1 VNIITTRFGEI
12 DVDESKVIHMRG
24 SVIGFEHLEQFVLQK
39 NDENNP
45 FWWFQSIED
54 GAIAFVVMNP
64 FFAKA
69 DYEPVIEDDDIKLLD
84 IECVEDV
91 VMLAIVTIRQ
101 NPFSVSVNLRA
112 PIVINAKKKIA
123 KQIVL
128 EDSSYPI
135 QYCLV
140 TKDPAGD
147 ESAQN
152 NTCESRDV
160 G

>member
-1 VNIITTRFGEI
+1 MNIITTRFGEI

-24 SVIGFEHLEQFVLQK
+24 SIIGFEYLEQFVLQK

-54 GAIAFVVMNP
+54 GAIAFVVINP
-64 FFAKA
+64 FVAKA
-69 DYEPVIEDDDIKLLD
+69 DYEPVIEDDDTKLLE
-84 IECVEDV
+84 IECAEDV

-101 NPFSVSVNLRA
+101 NPFSVSANLRA

-135 QYCLV
+135 QYYLAM
-140 TKDPAGD
+140 KDPGD
-147 ESAQN
+147 EMAQN